1 MLSPKRTKFRK
12 PHRGRMKGR
21 ATRNNTIAFGDFG
34 LQIQEAGWLTS
45 RQIEA
50 TRRTITR
57 FTKRGGKLW
66 IKVFPDKSVTA
77 RAAES
82 RMGAGKGTPE
92 YWVAVVRPGNIL
104 FEIQGVNEEIAR
116 EAMKLASHKLP
127 VRTKFITKATESE
140 QA

>member
-21 ATRNNTIAFGDFG
+21 AIRNNSITFGDYA
-34 LQIQEAGWLTS
+34 LQVQEAGWLTS
-45 RQIEA
+45 RQLEA

-57 FTKRGGKLW
+57 YTKRGGQLW

-92 YWVAVVRPGNIL
+92 YWVAVVRPGNIV
-104 FEIQGVNEEIAR
+104 FELKGVDLEVAR
-116 EAMKLASHKLP
+116 EAMSLAAYKLP
-127 VRTKFITKATESE
+127 LRTKFISKVD
-140 QA
+140 QN

>member
-21 ATRNNTIAFGDFG
+21 ATRNNSITFGDYAI
-34 LQIQEAGWLTS
+34 QVQEAGWLTS
-45 RQIEA
+45 RQLEA

-57 FTKRGGKLW
+57 YTKRGGKLW
-66 IKVFPDKSVTA
+66 IKVFPDKAITA

-82 RMGAGKGTPE
+82 RMGSGKGSPE

-104 FEIQGVNEEIAR
+104 FEIAGVRPEVAR
-116 EAMKLASHKLP
+116 EALSLASYKLP
-127 VRTKFITKATESE
+127 LRTKFISKTSVI
-140 QA
+140 

>member
-21 ATRNNTIAFGDFG
+21 AVRNNTVTFGDYG

-45 RQIEA
+45 RQLEA

-57 FTKRGGKLW
+57 YTKRGGKLW
-66 IKVFPDKSVTA
+66 LKVFPDKAITA

-82 RMGAGKGTPE
+82 RMGSGKGSVE
-92 YWVAVVRPGNIL
+92 FWVAVVRPGNIL
-104 FEIQGVNEEIAR
+104 FEIAGVTEEVAR
-116 EAMKLASHKLP
+116 QALNLAAYKLP
-127 VRTKFITKATESE
+127 VKTKFISKESKTE
-140 QA
+140 